1 MVTFTINV
9 SFNLDKEYFDIDK
22 FANDFRKYIS
32 DLYCM
37 KGDDVL
43 VNASIANNETCIV
56 LKNKELIDELKLE
69 EIRKAI
75 QNSKSEIKV
84 LDDSND
90 AVNSP
95 NHYKLPGLNVEVID
109 VLKAGA
115 TPEEYKGYLKLTARA
130 YLLRAGR
137 KDDELQDIKKCMKY
151 LEWLE
156 EELK

>member
-1 MVTFTINV
+1 MITVTINV

-32 DLYCM
+32 DLYWM
-37 KGDDVL
+37 KEGDVL

-56 LKNKELIDELKLE
+56 MKNKEAIDELKLE
-69 EIRKAI
+69 EIKGKL
-75 QNSKSEIKV
+75 QTELIK
-84 LDDSND
+84 LRDESND

-95 NHYKLPGLNVEVID
+95 SHYKLPGLNVEVID